1 MSTFMFVGHSL
12 FTCYFHAL
20 LSCSDPN
27 ITHICIP
34 VCVCVCAQTVHDDSA
49 WLLQSVCMCVSVLL
63 SHPCR
68 CAEAPLSLSFSL
80 SSISCSGDSGS
91 SSSAGLSS
99 ETASSLP
106 SESFSP
112 EQQSCVSPLLLIL
125 CVLLIMILWV
135 KMGEDSLEELVR
147 RLTVIVHKIG
157 RRSCEWVCV

>member
-1 MSTFMFVGHSL
+1 MFVGHSL
-12 FTCYFHAL
+12 FTCFSMHCCHVVTLISLIFAYL
-20 LSCSDPN
+20 
-27 ITHICIP
+27 
-34 VCVCVCAQTVHDDSA
+34 CVCVCARKLCMMTLHGCCR
-49 WLLQSVCMCVSVLL
+49 VCVCVSVCCCLIL
-63 SHPCR
+63 AAVLRH
-68 CAEAPLSLSFSL
+68 LSLSFSL

-157 RRSCEWVCV
+157 RRSCE